1 MLNEL
6 TILISVSV
14 VRPRIR
20 SSKIAIRFNAS
31 FKLGIWIS
39 SDGLFWKSSVIC
51 RWNSGFS
58 DFVTACF
65 FTTYLALYNRVKLF
79 KSNQFSGLPGYDFF
93 KSKCVHQRM
102 PWYNWDWK
110 NIRFVQWQYLNFYRW
125 SVESTDLS
133 EWLTV
138 QCKSVL
144 CWYFGTF
151 HRQLPHHLGKTDM
164 T

>member
-14 VRPRIR
+14 VRSRIR

-58 DFVTACF
+58 DFVTLWQLVFLLLIWLCIIRLNCSKAISSAACLVTIF
-65 FTTYLALYNRVKLF
+65 LN
-79 KSNQFSGLPGYDFF
+79 
-93 KSKCVHQRM
+93 SKCVHQRM

-151 HRQLPHHLGKTDM
+151 HRQLPHH
-164 T
+164 